1 MGNSLFCGGCGKS
14 GMQPNWKHCPHCGF
28 KILVPE
34 VKCKLSGTPKESL
47 PENWNP
53 LFLRASDIADQLIS
67 EGFVQTKL
75 ELADP
80 DWDQDWIE
88 EFNHDHYRIAYLNDG
103 EGQAKA
109 SIELVI
115 TGRPLEE
122 MLKEKFSDL
131 EDTQV
136 RLLDDG
142 WYIEVQSFESDW
154 QADEA
159 FAKILQ
165 ENYGGEIVVAK
176 PKKKK

>member
-1 MGNSLFCGGCGKS
+1 M
-14 GMQPNWKHCPHCGF
+14 
-28 KILVPE
+28 VPE